1 MAAPSLPTG
10 MDPLVA
16 QLRIIHLQASFK
28 DLDAHALARWLTSII
43 FAIISPMASS
53 RLRFLVIYSAVFS
66 EIAPVEATITSQRTE
81 SPSHP

>member
-53 RLRFLVIYSAVFS
+53 AYASWSYTPPFSVRLPA
-66 EIAPVEATITSQRTE
+66 
-81 SPSHP
+81 